1 MNGTVLALNAGSSS
15 LKFRLYEVEGD
26 HFSLVLRGQFDGVN
40 ENPRLVV
47 KEAGG
52 KEICNMDLEIG
63 EHMQEDMLERIFG
76 VIKPYTAN
84 SPLQAVG
91 HRVLHGGGRFADPV
105 LLDDE
110 IVSYLETLIP
120 MGPLHQPANL
130 ASIKLFR
137 RIRPDLPQ
145 VACFDTAFHVNID
158 ERAARYPIPLEYEAK
173 GYRRFG
179 FHGLSYTY
187 IADRLRE
194 ISDYLVKKRTVVAHL
209 GSGSSMCA
217 MRNGKA
223 IDTTMGLTP
232 LGGLMMGTRSGTVDP
247 GLVLTLMEAE
257 NLTPAEI
264 KHMLYYKSG
273 LLGVSGISGDLRVL
287 MESKDPNARK
297 AIDLFVFR
305 ACRELS
311 IMVATMEGME
321 SLVFSAGIGE
331 NSPVIRK
338 MICDRLGWLGV
349 QLDDDAN
356 NANAEIISCP
366 ESRVEVRV
374 IPTDEEIVLARQ
386 TARVVSE
393 AVKAGREP
401 SYA

>member
-1 MNGTVLALNAGSSS
+1 MNGTILALNAGSSS
-15 LKFRLYEVEGD
+15 LKFRLYKVLPGD
-26 HFSLVLRGQFDGVN
+26 HFELVLRGQFDGVN
-40 ENPRLVV
+40 ENPHLAV
-47 KEAGG
+47 KEASG
-52 KEICNMDLEIG
+52 KVICNFDLQIG
-63 EHMQEDMLERIFG
+63 EHMQEDMLERIFE
-76 VIKPYTAN
+76 VIKPYIAN
-84 SPLQAVG
+84 APLLGVG
-91 HRVLHGGGRFADPV
+91 HRVLHGGGRFAEPV

-110 IVSYLETLIP
+110 IVAYLEELIP

-130 ASIKLFR
+130 ASVKLFR

-145 VACFDTAFHVNID
+145 IACFDTAFHVNID

-187 IADRLRE
+187 IAERLRE
-194 ISDYLVKKRTVVAHL
+194 ISEYLVRKRTVVAHL

-217 MRNGKA
+217 MRDGKA

-247 GLVLTLMEAE
+247 GLVLTLMEKE
-257 NLTPAEI
+257 NLSPADI

-287 MESKDPNARK
+287 MESDHPNAKK

-305 ACRELS
+305 ACRELA
-311 IMVATMEGME
+311 IMVATMGGIE

-331 NSPVIRK
+331 NSAPIRK
-338 MICDRLGWLGV
+338 MICDNIGWLGV
-349 QLDDDAN
+349 QIDDEAN
-356 NANAEIISCP
+356 AANAEIISSP
-366 ESRVEVRV
+366 ESRVEIRV
-374 IPTDEEIVLARQ
+374 IPTDEEIVLAKQ
-386 TARVVSE
+386 TARIVSE
-393 AVKAGREP
+393 LDATKQSAVA
-401 SYA
+401 